1 MCFFFQN
8 DTHFRV
14 KLDWGGGGH
23 KVCDLAASC
32 HKLETVASVYL
43 PEKPTPWHSGASEN
57 SQWIEGKAVFSFSV
71 MGLII
76 KRIQTFR
83 DVAFA
88 GTLHF

>member
-1 MCFFFQN
+1 M
-8 DTHFRV
+8 
-14 KLDWGGGGH
+14 
-23 KVCDLAASC
+23 CDLAASC

-43 PEKPTPWHSGASEN
+43 LERTTPSHSGASTKR
-57 SQWIEGKAVFSFSV
+57 QWIEGKDVFSFSV

-83 DVAFA
+83 DVAFS